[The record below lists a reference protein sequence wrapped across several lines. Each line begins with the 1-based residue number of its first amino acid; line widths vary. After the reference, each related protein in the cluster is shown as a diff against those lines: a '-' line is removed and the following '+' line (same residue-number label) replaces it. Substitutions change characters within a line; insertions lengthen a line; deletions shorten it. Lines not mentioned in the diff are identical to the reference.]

1 MAETSGFFN
10 AEILSDGSYDRA
22 YMAEQFAQYF
32 AMFIGNGVF
41 VTPATQLKVVQ
52 QTNPTMGV
60 TVCVGDAYI
69 NGYWY
74 KNDTNLNL
82 VLSNANGTT
91 SRIDLI
97 VLRWDSLQRNI
108 YLKVIEGVPS
118 ASPVE
123 PSYSR
128 NADCYD
134 LVLAS
139 VRIGSAVTEITT
151 IDITDKR
158 ADNTYCGY
166 VSGVVSQIDTTD
178 LFAQYEAEFR
188 NWFNQTGIDYHAW
201 FEATDEEFD
210 AWLAT
215 TDEGFKQ
222 WFNNLKASINS
233 QTDRYSMLFN
243 DWFSTIQ
250 GRLEGD
256 IATKLY
262 GQIQKLNIST
272 IKGIYGFEAKTTT
285 GTVEGT
291 MTEQY
296 QDGKKIVTTEL
307 SETVIEQ
314 KFYNSLG
321 SLVYTKTITENEDG
335 SVTETVVT
343 EEGAEIHVNDG
354 IYEA

>member
-1 MAETSGFFN
+1 MVETSGFFN
-10 AEILSDGSYDRA
+10 AEVMSDGSYDRV
-22 YMAEQFAQYF
+22 YTAETFAQYF
-32 AMFIGNGVF
+32 AQFIGNGVYAN
-41 VTPATQLKVVQ
+41 PATQLQVTQ
-52 QTNPTMGV
+52 LTEPAMGV
-60 TVCVGDAYI
+60 RVTAGNAFI

-74 KNDTNLNL
+74 KTTGKNLM
-82 VLSNANGTT
+82 LSDASGST
-91 SRIDLI
+91 SRYDLI
-97 VLRWDSLQRNI
+97 VLRLDHTTRSA
-108 YLKVIEGVPS
+108 YVDVVEGV
-118 ASPVE
+118 
-123 PSYSR
+123 
-128 NADCYD
+128 
-134 LVLAS
+134 
-139 VRIGSAVTEITT
+139 SAVSPTVPSITRNSERYELALAKVHIKQAT
-151 IDITDKR
+151 VEVSDALITDLR
-158 ADNTYCGY
+158 PDNSVCGF
-166 VSGVVSQIDTTD
+166 VTGVVDQIETTD

-285 GTVEGT
+285 ETVDGTI
-291 MTEQY
+291 TEQY
-296 QDGKKIVTTEL
+296 QDGKKVVTTEL